1 MKNTTSWILVLL
13 IGAIGAAGGFWFGSR
28 ASTRADAERL
38 IVAATQPSAPSATTM
53 TPAPNA
59 TQTLFATSLNN
70 LAGQSVKLDQYKGKT
85 LIVNFWASWC
95 PPCIAEMPELSRFY
109 KDHASKDLQMIGIA
123 IDNPTSVRN
132 FLKARAV
139 SYPVLLGG
147 MDGTDLSAKLGDH
160 QGGLPFTAIIAPDG
174 AIVFQKLGQ
183 TSYTELLKH
192 LPGTS

>member
-1 MKNTTSWILVLL
+1 MKSTTSWILVLL

-38 IVAATQPSAPSATTM
+38 ITAATQPSRPPDATM

-59 TQTLFATSLNN
+59 VQTLFATSLDD
-70 LAGQSVKLDQYKGKT
+70 LGGHSVKLAQYKGKI

-109 KDHASKDLQMIGIA
+109 KDHGSKNLQMIGIA

-147 MDGTDLSAKLGDH
+147 MGGTELSAKLGDN
-160 QGGLPFTAIIAPDG
+160 QGGLPFTVIIAPDG
-174 AIVFQKLGQ
+174 SIVFQKLGQ

-192 LPGTS
+192 LSGTT